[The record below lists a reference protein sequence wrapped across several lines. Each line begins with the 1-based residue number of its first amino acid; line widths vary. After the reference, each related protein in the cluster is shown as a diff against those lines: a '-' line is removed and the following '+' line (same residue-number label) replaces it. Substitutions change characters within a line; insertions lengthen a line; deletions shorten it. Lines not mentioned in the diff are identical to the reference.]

1 MKNIISMKNIIRKRS
16 LTADILLIAI
26 AGPVILSSLFLPNAP
41 KMLKSLIKLHK
52 NWNRIKR
59 QRIYEAIR
67 RLNKKRL
74 IKLEQKGNELYL
86 KITENGKNLI
96 KNFDY
101 DNIKLTN
108 YKKWDKKWKMVIF
121 DVPEKKKK
129 ERRALSLKLKDLG
142 FYPLQESVYIYPYDC
157 QNEIDFICSFLSID
171 RYINYCVLETLD
183 KREGELR
190 IFFDLPLKS

>member
-1 MKNIISMKNIIRKRS
+1 MMKNVIRKRS
-16 LTADILLIAI
+16 LVADVLLIAA
-26 AGPVILSSLFLPNAP
+26 AGPIILSSLFFPNAP
-41 KMLKSLIKLHK
+41 KMLKPLIKLHK
-52 NWNRIKR
+52 NWNRIRR

-74 IKLEQKGNELYL
+74 IELNQKGNELYL
-86 KITENGKNLI
+86 EITENGKKLV
-96 KNFDY
+96 KSFDY
-101 DNIKLTN
+101 DNLELPQF
-108 YKKWDKKWKMVIF
+108 KKWDKKWRMVIF
-121 DVPEKKKK
+121 DIPEKKNK

-171 RYINYCVLETLD
+171 RYVNYCTLEILD

-190 IFFDLPLKS
+190 IFFDLPIKS